1 MSGAIAGLVI
11 SAGTT
16 AMSFIGAGK
25 QKRKEEAAARSAA
38 LAMAEVEKE
47 LTKNEMKAL
56 AIQQEPYEQMQDTLG
71 AQIKTE
77 MAAIREGDQ
86 RGVLGGS
93 QRVQEG
99 AVQASGAIRTA
110 QGQEMSELDKLVA
123 DEETRKSDI
132 RMQIKLG
139 EAAGAQQAAA
149 QAADAR
155 NQLNQQ
161 ALMGLGS
168 TVSQGLQ
175 MVPTYGKSAEA
186 RDVAGMKRDFT
197 KQQKKDY
204 MAGTGQFAGQGPK
217 TAREYRQNLKPMMD
231 QNFQQAVGGLQFSP
245 EQFQQF
251 GNIGQF
257 GGLQQGQ
264 FSNLDFQQLG
274 GLQGLEF
281 MDQLMQMTPEQR
293 AMLKAQL
300 GF

>member
-1 MSGAIAGLVI
+1 
-11 SAGTT
+11 
-16 AMSFIGAGK
+16 
-25 QKRKEEAAARSAA
+25 
-38 LAMAEVEKE
+38 
-47 LTKNEMKAL
+47 
-56 AIQQEPYEQMQDTLG
+56 
-71 AQIKTE
+71 
-77 MAAIREGDQ
+77 
-86 RGVLGGS
+86 
-93 QRVQEG
+93 
-99 AVQASGAIRTA
+99 
-110 QGQEMSELDKLVA
+110 
-123 DEETRKSDI
+123 
-132 RMQIKLG
+132 MQIKLG

-155 NQLNQQ
+155 AQLNQQ
-161 ALMGLGS
+161 ALAGVGS
-168 TVSQGLQ
+168 TISQGLQ
-175 MVPTYGKSAEA
+175 MLPTYGKSAEA

-231 QNFQQAVGGLQFSP
+231 QNFQQAVGGLQFSAD
-245 EQFQQF
+245 QFQQF

-257 GGLQQGQ
+257 GGLDQGQ

-274 GLQGLEF
+274 GLQGPEF